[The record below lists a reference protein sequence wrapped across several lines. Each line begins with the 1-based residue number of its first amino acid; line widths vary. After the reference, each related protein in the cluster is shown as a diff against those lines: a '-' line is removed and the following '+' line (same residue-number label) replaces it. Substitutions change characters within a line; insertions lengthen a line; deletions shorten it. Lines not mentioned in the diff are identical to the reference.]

1 MLIAR
6 NLLAFLLGLV
16 VGSGVNMGLIVTGHS
31 VIPLPAGADAST
43 TESLADSMHLFGP
56 EQFLFPFL
64 AHALGTFA
72 GALLA
77 FMIAGSRQQA
87 IAYAIGAA
95 FLIGGTMS
103 VFMLPAPMWFNVLD
117 LLLAYIPMAW
127 LACRIGNQLRPAQ
140 VVNNSSE

>member
-77 FMIAGSRQQA
+77 FMIAGSRQ
-87 IAYAIGAA
+87 
-95 FLIGGTMS
+95 
-103 VFMLPAPMWFNVLD
+103 
-117 LLLAYIPMAW
+117 
-127 LACRIGNQLRPAQ
+127 
-140 VVNNSSE
+140 